1 MGMVTARNARQNGR
15 RLEGGI
21 FPTGDGTSCGFDPA
35 EDRNYLLPMA
45 FPEGSPMHAAYGAG
59 HAAVAGA
66 CITVLKAFFELSPN
80 EVSKAGLGQPLPVA
94 KTGDAQWWKMA
105 TFSERLKLRNVYVP
119 PAEPWSD
126 TLATS
131 GAWRP
136 GDLTIEGELNKLA
149 ANISIG
155 RNMAGV
161 HFYTDYFDSLRM
173 GERVAAGILQEQMA
187 TYNDPCSMRLPSFDG
202 DRVILSTSGR
212 GDATLD
218 VMGGDAGE
226 WWDRHLPGAAFA

>member
-1 MGMVTARNARQNGR
+1 
-15 RLEGGI
+15 
-21 FPTGDGTSCGFDPA
+21 
-35 EDRNYLLPMA
+35 
-45 FPEGSPMHAAYGAG
+45 
-59 HAAVAGA
+59 
-66 CITVLKAFFELSPN
+66 
-80 EVSKAGLGQPLPVA
+80 VA